1 MFFFKMYMYISV
13 RCGPPYSVS
22 FRRQSGGKLLVTVSW
37 PEEDKNAIEFYS
49 VRYKALGSLQSD
61 EVGFNK
67 VFSVQL
73 IELDTELLNTWTD
86 YFWYCWG
93 WLEAKKL

>member
-1 MFFFKMYMYISV
+1 MYMYISV

-22 FRRQSGGKLLVTVSW
+22 FRRQSAGKLLVTVSW
-37 PEEDKNAIEFYS
+37 PEEDKNAVEFYS

-67 VFSVQL
+67 VLSVQL
-73 IELDTELLNTWTD
+73 IELTGTG

-93 WLEAKKL
+93 WLEAKKTVKVKHQMS